1 MPGEGR
7 SRGIVTH
14 IAPDLSYLTVK
25 DRSGGRKAYL
35 SNASETIKRLGL
47 NTQTEKRVSFTYKQG
62 GPTEMKEIEYVERD
76 IPGDDNVL
84 EGWVKG
90 NVTQMECDGAYLV
103 IKECS
108 GGKLPYIHDSD
119 EAHSIFKELELW
131 KPENENKT
139 VLFKCSLNEPPE
151 VMEVKPC

>member
-1 MPGEGR
+1 
-7 SRGIVTH
+7 
-14 IAPDLSYLTVK
+14 
-25 DRSGGRKAYL
+25 
-35 SNASETIKRLGL
+35 
-47 NTQTEKRVSFTYKQG
+47 
-62 GPTEMKEIEYVERD
+62 
-76 IPGDDNVL
+76 
-84 EGWVKG
+84 
-90 NVTQMECDGAYLV
+90 MECDGAYLV